1 MLLCWGGR
9 GNSAAGIGLTGLHPE
24 GCSRLM
30 AAGCVEGL
38 WKKVLRIDG
47 PFRAQ
52 GFLSLT
58 ALRAEGCSI
67 ALRAMKFYDSA
78 SQNGKPQ
85 NLASLVEMHPYRWL
99 APPLPP
105 EGEVL
110 AALYNELLKLALKK
124 AECRLPPPGEVP
136 PQAGIGVHFHR
147 RKGGLP
153 VFFRP

>member
-1 MLLCWGGR
+1 M
-9 GNSAAGIGLTGLHPE
+9 TGLRPE
-24 GCSRLM
+24 GCGRLT
-30 AAGCVEGL
+30 AAGSV
-38 WKKVLRIDG
+38 R
-47 PFRAQ
+47 FAQ
-52 GFLSLT
+52 GAT
-58 ALRAEGCSI
+58 ALWAKRDGIS
-67 ALRAMKFYDSA
+67 LWAMKFYDSA

-124 AECRLPPPGEVP
+124 AESRLPPSGEVP
-136 PQAGIGVHFHR
+136 PQAGIGVQFHR
-147 RKGGLP
+147 WKGGLP

>member
-1 MLLCWGGR
+1 MRVNGASPRGLWPPAVGGLCRRVVKGKVLKMDRPTTGGFL
-9 GNSAAGIGLTGLHPE
+9 GLT
-24 GCSRLM
+24 
-30 AAGCVEGL
+30 A
-38 WKKVLRIDG
+38 
-47 PFRAQ
+47 F
-52 GFLSLT
+52 
-58 ALRAEGCSI
+58 RAEGCGI

-124 AECRLPPPGEVP
+124 AESRLPPSGEVP

>member
-1 MLLCWGGR
+1 MKG
-9 GNSAAGIGLTGLHPE
+9 T
-24 GCSRLM
+24 
-30 AAGCVEGL
+30 
-38 WKKVLRIDG
+38 VLKMDG
-47 PFRAQ
+47 PSAQ

-58 ALRAEGCSI
+58 ALRAEGCGI

-124 AECRLPPPGEVP
+124 AESRLPPSGEVP

>member
-1 MLLCWGGR
+1 MTQKGKSVTLTLYSSPEGRYHWGGGCPYGQPLWGVKVR
-9 GNSAAGIGLTGLHPE
+9 RLWCLGSEGSACLWQAGSKGG
-24 GCSRLM
+24 G
-30 AAGCVEGL
+30 
-38 WKKVLRIDG
+38 
-47 PFRAQ
+47 
-52 GFLSLT
+52 
-58 ALRAEGCSI
+58 I

-105 EGEVL
+105 EGEV
-110 AALYNELLKLALKK
+110 
-124 AECRLPPPGEVP
+124 P

>member
-1 MLLCWGGR
+1 MR
-9 GNSAAGIGLTGLHPE
+9 VQ
-24 GCSRLM
+24 R
-30 AAGCVEGL
+30 VQ
-38 WKKVLRIDG
+38 KVHRVQRVVVS
-47 PFRAQ
+47 P
-52 GFLSLT
+52 
-58 ALRAEGCSI
+58 
-67 ALRAMKFYDSA
+67 LRAMKFYDSA

-124 AECRLPPPGEVP
+124 AESRLPPSGEVP

-147 RKGGLP
+147 WKGGLP

>member
-1 MLLCWGGR
+1 MICASLVLLQIMFAVHR
-9 GNSAAGIGLTGLHPE
+9 
-24 GCSRLM
+24 
-30 AAGCVEGL
+30 
-38 WKKVLRIDG
+38 
-47 PFRAQ
+47 FAQ
-52 GFLSLT
+52 GATVLW
-58 ALRAEGCSI
+58 AEGDGI

-124 AECRLPPPGEVP
+124 AESRLPPPSGW
-136 PQAGIGVHFHR
+136 QRNWIR
-147 RKGGLP
+147 RES
-153 VFFRP
+153 